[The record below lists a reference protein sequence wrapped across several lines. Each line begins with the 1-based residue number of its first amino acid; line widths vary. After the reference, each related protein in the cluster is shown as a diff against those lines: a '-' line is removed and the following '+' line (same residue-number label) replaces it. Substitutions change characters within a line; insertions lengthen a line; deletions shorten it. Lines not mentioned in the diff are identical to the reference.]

1 MKDTDQRSQMA
12 AARPAITLWIVIVGF
27 LSVYVLSCSVSGIGT
42 VKAVTDSFWNG
53 IGSIGSGVVRSFNGI
68 NFAIQIL
75 IIVGWVLIEV
85 LLAWMSPR
93 LVALHPFVLMGSQLA
108 FTFTTTYALTNDM
121 PALFVGVAPIL
132 MIECINY
139 FSKPLASLIFL
150 SALYMGLVI
159 YYVFVSGWLQ
169 AFITAQAMVFLLFVV
184 GFYWRFYNS
193 QRVERQRAQDLLEEV
208 KIAYSQVEL
217 SAQRAERQRVA
228 REMHDTLVQGLAG
241 TVLRLE
247 ASQSFL
253 DQGKSERGREVLEE
267 ATLIARETLR
277 ESRVSLTQLRGD
289 DERGLSTQLRM
300 LVATFEKDYGL
311 QVDLDLAVNMPVLEQ
326 SQQTNVVRIVS
337 EALMNVVKHA
347 GVAFA
352 SVHASVDNGFLAL
365 IVSDHGTGAPAK
377 IKKGHYGLQGMSERA
392 SALGGTL
399 EVVGEKGQGTS
410 VILRIPTQTSA
421 FAPEKKEER

>member
-1 MKDTDQRSQMA
+1 
-12 AARPAITLWIVIVGF
+12 
-27 LSVYVLSCSVSGIGT
+27 
-42 VKAVTDSFWNG
+42 
-53 IGSIGSGVVRSFNGI
+53 
-68 NFAIQIL
+68 
-75 IIVGWVLIEV
+75 
-85 LLAWMSPR
+85 
-93 LVALHPFVLMGSQLA
+93 MGSQLA

-241 TVLRLE
+241 TVLRLK

-289 DERGLSTQLRM
+289 DERRLSTQLRM